1 MLINGVFGVRGR
13 RDSLDSPNF
22 RQEASVNK
30 IRRIAAIACM
40 LSALVIVA
48 LAVTVSPAW
57 SQQASGSV
65 TGTITDPSGAAVA
78 NATVTIRDVDRGT
91 ILTTQTNSSGVYNF
105 PQVTVGNVE
114 VGVEASGF
122 SKQVHAPFT
131 LILNQ
136 IARVDFQMSVGQVSQ
151 TVEVSAAPPL
161 LQTDSTELGT
171 LVDSNVAV
179 SLPLST
185 RNINQLTLL
194 APGVVSPNIFAFQ
207 APQSTFGTGRPYV
220 NGAREQDNNFS
231 LDGMDTNQA
240 DNNEVAYV
248 PSPDAIQEFN
258 LIAGNAPADFGNY
271 IGGVVV
277 ETLKSGTNSYHGDIY
292 EFLRNTALNANT
304 WQNKAI
310 TLVNQEPGGSGA
322 VLPRNPLHWNNF
334 GATIGGPIIKN
345 KLFFFADWQT
355 SLFDTPANSVAFAPV
370 PAAFRTGDFS
380 SLCTAGFTA
389 GGICTNSSQQLYN
402 PFSSNNP
409 TTRTPYLNNQVP
421 IQSMAAQNILSS
433 SLFPAADQTS
443 YLQQNYVNSYQGDF
457 KVDWQASE
465 KDHIMGRW
473 SQQYVINNTTNSIAL
488 LPDLKREYP
497 LKNFVL
503 DYARTMSPSLVNEFR
518 VGFQDFPA
526 NDQIYSNPT
535 STDLPKEFGIP
546 GVPSTILPCITFSG
560 PACNGGI
567 YTSIGSTDSV
577 EIFHD
582 TTIEAEDALTWTHGN
597 HVIHFGFEYFHYIM
611 NDVYPGNEGV
621 AGSFSF
627 SGQYTGNGPAGTSG
641 GNGVADFLLG
651 LPSDVTLGTPLSF
664 HLRNTLL
671 GAFVQD
677 NWRLTSHLTL
687 NLGLRYELTTPRG
700 DANGSKN
707 VNFDRFTGT
716 PQIGR
721 NYNTYTGIDN
731 FQPRIGLAWQ
741 PAWLPNTVFRAAY
754 GISTYMEGNGVNNL
768 AVVNPPY
775 VVNREANNT
784 GLSLPPFTLDQG
796 YTAFPSAPCTAAALL
811 AFSPDCLASTTIH
824 LTNPNLQPA
833 VDQQWNFTVQHQ
845 FGNSTTVSAA
855 YVGNKIDHMTDI
867 YLLNQ
872 QKLVNGVLS
881 PSPFA
886 PPLIAAGANVRY
898 NDSSAI
904 QRFNAL
910 ELSLVERPFHGLQ
923 AQANYT
929 WSKCLSNS
937 LGYFGQYGDEEGIG
951 VSQTGGGYFFFQN
964 IYDQKA
970 DYGRCIS
977 DVASLFNGYVLYDLP
992 FGHGRRFGSGVS
1004 GVVNQFIGGWQV
1016 ATGFNIHSGF
1026 AINPSAPDQ
1035 SGTGGGV
1042 GAAYRPNCVSGVAQ
1056 HGSGAFTNISGNVGL
1071 QFLNPLAVSLPA
1083 AQTFGNCGV
1092 GSFRGPGLT
1101 TADINLTKN
1110 FNITERFN
1118 LQFMT
1123 QFINFTNTPV
1133 FSAPNGNCGPL
1144 CAPGG
1149 TGTFGLVQ
1157 SANPGRQI
1165 QFGLKLLF

>member
-1 MLINGVFGVRGR
+1 MPLCRTEIQQQAFVKKNACFTTMAWLCAVVFVIGLVVGVTPTF
-13 RDSLDSPNF
+13 
-22 RQEASVNK
+22 
-30 IRRIAAIACM
+30 
-40 LSALVIVA
+40 
-48 LAVTVSPAW
+48 
-57 SQQASGSV
+57 SQQASGSI
-65 TGTITDPSGAAVA
+65 TGTITDASDAAVSK
-78 NATVTIRDVDRGT
+78 ATVTARDVDRGT
-91 ILTTQTNSSGVYNF
+91 TLTTQTNSSGVYTF
-105 PQVTVGNVE
+105 PQVTVGNIELAVQ
-114 VGVEASGF
+114 AAGF
-122 SKQVHAPFT
+122 SKEVRPPFT

-136 IARVDFQMSVGQVSQ
+136 IARVDFQLKVGNVSQ
-151 TVEVSAAPPL
+151 TVEVTAAPPL
-161 LQTDSTELGT
+161 LQTDSTDIGT
-171 LVDSNVAV
+171 LINDHAAVA
-179 SLPLST
+179 LPLST

-207 APQSTFGTGRPYV
+207 APQATFGTGRPYV

-240 DNNEVAYV
+240 DNNEVGYV

-258 LIAGNAPADFGNY
+258 IIAGNAPADFGNY

-277 ETLKSGTNSYHGDIY
+277 ETLKSGTNQYHGDIY
-292 EFLRNTALNANT
+292 EFLRNTDLNANT

-310 TLVNQEPGGSGA
+310 SQFNQQPGGSGA
-322 VLPRNPLHWNNF
+322 ILPRNPLQYNNF
-334 GATIGGPIIKN
+334 GATFGGPIIKN
-345 KLFFFADWQT
+345 KLFFFTDFQG
-355 SLFDTPANSVAFAPV
+355 SLYNTPATSQPFASV

-380 SLCTAGFTA
+380 SLCTTGFNAAGVCSTL
-389 GGICTNSSQQLYN
+389 SEQLYN
-402 PFSSNNP
+402 PFSSANP
-409 TTRTPYLNNQVP
+409 ATRTPYANNQVP
-421 IQSMAAQNILSS
+421 LLSPAAQSIFNSS
-433 SLFPAADQTS
+433 FYPGPNQTS
-443 YLQQNYVNSYQGDF
+443 YTQHSYVDSYQGDA

-465 KDHIMGRW
+465 RDHVTGRW
-473 SQQYVINNTTNSIAL
+473 SQQYVINNTTNSIQL
-488 LPDLKREYP
+488 LPNLTREYP

-503 DYARTMSPSLVNEFR
+503 DYAHTFSPSILNDFR

-526 NDQIYSNPT
+526 NDQIYTNPT
-535 STDLPKEFGIP
+535 SINLPESFGIP
-546 GVPSTILPCITFSG
+546 GVPTTILPCITFAG
-560 PACNGGI
+560 PACDGGT
-567 YTSIGSTDSV
+567 YTSIGSTASV

-582 TTIEAEDALTWTHGN
+582 TTIEAEDAVTWTHGN
-597 HVIHFGFEYFHYIM
+597 HVIHFGAEFFHYYM

-627 SGQYTGNGPAGTSG
+627 SGQYTGNSATGTVP

-651 LPSDVTLGTPLSF
+651 LPSDVTLGTPLNF
-664 HLRNTLL
+664 HLRNSLF

-677 NWRLTSHLTL
+677 NWRLTSHLTI
-687 NLGLRYELTTPRG
+687 NLGLRYEVTTPRG
-700 DANGSKN
+700 DSNQINN
-707 VNFDRFTGT
+707 VNFDRFTGA
-716 PQIGR
+716 PQIGT
-721 NYNTYTGIDN
+721 NYNTYNGRAN

-741 PAWLPNTVFRAAY
+741 PGFMPNTVVRAAY

-784 GLSLPPFTLDQG
+784 GLATPPFTLDQG
-796 YTAFPSAPCTAAALL
+796 YTAFPSAPCTVVGLL
-811 AFSPDCLASTTIH
+811 AFSPECLHSTTIH

-833 VDQQWNFTVQHQ
+833 VDQQWNVTIQRQ

-872 QKLVNGVLS
+872 EMLVNGVIS

-886 PPLIAAGANVRY
+886 APLIAAGANVRY

-904 QRFNAL
+904 QRYNAL
-910 ELSLVERPFHGLQ
+910 ELTLIERPWHGVQ
-923 AQANYT
+923 AQVNYT

-977 DVASLFNGYVLYDLP
+977 DIASAFNGYVIYDLP
-992 FGHGRRFGSGVS
+992 FGHGRQFGDGVS
-1004 GVVNQFIGGWQV
+1004 NVVNQIIGGWQV
-1016 ATGFNIHSGF
+1016 ATAFNVHSGF
-1026 AINPSAPDQ
+1026 AIDPSAPDQ
-1035 SGTGGGV
+1035 STTGGGV
-1042 GAAYRPNCVSGVAQ
+1042 GAAYRPDCVAGVNQKGSGVLENV
-1056 HGSGAFTNISGNVGL
+1056 GGNIGL
-1071 QFLNPLAVSLPA
+1071 QFLNPAAVTLPA
-1083 AQTFGNCGV
+1083 KLTFGNCGV
-1092 GSFRGPGLT
+1092 GSFRGPGLS
-1101 TADINLTKN
+1101 TADINITKN
-1110 FNITERFN
+1110 FHITERFN

-1133 FSAPNGNCGPL
+1133 FSAPNGS
-1144 CAPGG
+1144 CAPSCNGVITTGPKGGG
-1149 TGTFGLVQ
+1149 TGAGTFGLVQ